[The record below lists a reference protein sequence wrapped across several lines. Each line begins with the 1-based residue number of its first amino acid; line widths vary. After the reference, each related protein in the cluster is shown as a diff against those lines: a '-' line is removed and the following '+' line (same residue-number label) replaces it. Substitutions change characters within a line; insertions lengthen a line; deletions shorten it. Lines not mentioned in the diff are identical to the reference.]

1 MPEIGNIVAL
11 LVVALVGGMVTGGV
25 SLALGGLGAINSLKN
40 RMKSLE
46 DSLETVDTRITKEV
60 KTRAGQ
66 EGVRARQMS
75 EKQMTEEAMERLAK
89 HNREASQDLQRPS
102 VAGRSW

>member
-1 MPEIGNIVAL
+1 MPDLSNIVAI
-11 LVVALVGGMVTGGV
+11 LVVALVGGMVTGAA

-46 DSLETVDTRITKEV
+46 NSVETVDTRITREV

-75 EKQMTEEAMERLAK
+75 EKQMTEEAYERLAK
-89 HNREASQDLQRPS
+89 HNKDAWQGRDRPS
-102 VAGRSW
+102 VAGRGW